1 MVTADGYLGKS
12 PDTPPNVFH
21 ASATVFCFALGRQM
35 KFILVNGR
43 TPRPRPFCVC
53 CDQSIGTGYLREIG
67 THLTYCDHDCYADHC
82 KSAFVLLENQATA
95 S

>member
-1 MVTADGYLGKS
+1 
-12 PDTPPNVFH
+12 
-21 ASATVFCFALGRQM
+21 M

-53 CDQSIGTGYLREIG
+53 CDQPIGTGYLREFG

-82 KSAFVLLENQATA
+82 KSAFVLLEKRAAA